1 MSRSLRTLL
10 AGLFLATGTA
20 FAGDAV
26 DIAVSDAF
34 VRLPPPG
41 QSISAAFLTLSNSG
55 DAKKLVKADSPVA
68 NNVELHNHIHDGGVM
83 RMRQVTAIDIP
94 AKGKVVLQPGGYHVM
109 LIGLKA
115 PLQDGQKVPLTLTF
129 DDGSSK
135 AVSAPV
141 QGPQTSQ
148 GKAATA
154 MPHMQH
160 QHEMMT
166 K

>member
-1 MSRSLRTLL
+1 MFRSLSLFAAIALTSAAAC
-10 AGLFLATGTA
+10 AGEAI
-20 FAGDAV
+20 

-41 QSISAAFLTLSNSG
+41 QTVSAAFMTLSNG
-55 DAKKLVKADSPVA
+55 GEARKLIKAESPVA
-68 NNVELHNHIHDGGVM
+68 GSVELHNHIHDKGIM
-83 RMRQVTAIDIP
+83 RMRQVTAIDLP
-94 AKGKVVLQPGGYHVM
+94 AKGKASLQPGGYHIM

-141 QGPQTSQ
+141 QRPQ
-148 GKAATA
+148 AAKMAPPAEHMHHHEA
-154 MPHMQH
+154 MS
-160 QHEMMT
+160 